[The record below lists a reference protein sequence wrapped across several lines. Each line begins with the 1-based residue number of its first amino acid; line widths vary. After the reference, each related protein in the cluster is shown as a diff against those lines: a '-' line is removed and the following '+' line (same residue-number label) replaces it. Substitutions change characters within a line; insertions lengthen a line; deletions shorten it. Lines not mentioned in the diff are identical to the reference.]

1 MEQRL
6 KQRWIGA
13 TVLVALAVIFIPMLL
28 QGSPE
33 REPTAIPIAIPP
45 QPKVEVPPPAAMTEP
60 SAPPATA
67 FTPTAPV
74 DAAPPQTPQA
84 AAEAEPAFSPVAAQ
98 EPLAT
103 MPSTPPDLAAWAV
116 QVGSFSNEANA
127 RKLRDS
133 LRRKGYTAYTESIQ
147 NQGKTFYRVRVG
159 PTTERR
165 QAEQLQAA
173 LASKESLRG
182 LVVPHP

>member
-6 KQRWIGA
+6 KQRLIGA

-45 QPKVEVPPPAAMTEP
+45 QPAVDVPPPAAMTD
-60 SAPPATA
+60 SSPPATA
-67 FTPTAPV
+67 AFTPAAPV
-74 DAAPPQTPQA
+74 DTAQPQA
-84 AAEAEPAFSPVAAQ
+84 PAEPEPVFSPVAAQ

-103 MPSTPPDLAAWAV
+103 MPRAPSDLAAWAV

-127 RKLRDS
+127 QKLRDS
-133 LRRKGYTAYTESIQ
+133 LRRKGYAAYTESIQ
-147 NQGKTFYRVRVG
+147 NKGKTFYRVRVG